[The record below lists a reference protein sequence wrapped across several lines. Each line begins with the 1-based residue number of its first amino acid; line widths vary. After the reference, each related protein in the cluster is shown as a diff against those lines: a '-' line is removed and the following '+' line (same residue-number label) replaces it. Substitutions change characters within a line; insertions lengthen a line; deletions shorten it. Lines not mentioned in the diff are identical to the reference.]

1 MSLINGYS
9 QKLLQEHEQEEFQLA
24 APRRK
29 VFELRDFDAIS
40 EIHVTLGALLRE
52 LFADSDP
59 QAFAENMLDNIL
71 GDKLQFTRE
80 TIYQINTEL
89 RTRKNMLFD
98 VHEEI
103 EQEVKGL
110 EEYLHRLNF
119 FDMDNKGASL
129 LRANVRAQLTQT
141 NKERRNHV
149 VNAWQDLVR
158 SRQQLRGYIEKY
170 ESLIR
175 TRALLQV

>member
-1 MSLINGYS
+1 MSFINGYS
-9 QKLLQEHEQEEFQLA
+9 QKLLQEHEQEEFESA

-29 VFELRDFDAIS
+29 GFELSDFEAIS
-40 EIHVTLGALLRE
+40 EIHVTPGALLRE
-52 LFADSDP
+52 LSVESDP
-59 QAFAENMLDNIL
+59 QAFAETVLEDMLSDR
-71 GDKLQFTRE
+71 LQFVRD

-89 RTRKNMLFD
+89 RTRRNMLFD
-98 VHEEI
+98 AHDAI
-103 EQEVKGL
+103 EREVKGL

-129 LRANVRAQLTQT
+129 LRANVRTQLSQA

-170 ESLIR
+170 DSLLR
-175 TRALLQV
+175 TRSLLNF